1 MVFAVGKAGL
11 PFGQAAWVRWE
22 GKPTGVIVEQVQVAS
37 KVNRLKLFIKISF
50 FTFGFSAVILWREK
64 IILNSLLR

>member
-1 MVFAVGKAGL
+1 MVFAAGKVGL

-37 KVNRLKLFIKISF
+37 KVNRSKLFLKI
-50 FTFGFSAVILWREK
+50 G
-64 IILNSLLR
+64 